1 VASRPATAPASGAAI
16 VAVAPPTEPER
27 AELELE
33 LVELELA
40 ALALEALALVAGI
53 VEPARSGPRL
63 VSADA
68 DDADA
73 PVLPRPL
80 PGRGGRF
87 GPVGSSG
94 TPRA

>member
-27 AELELE
+27 AELEPA
-33 LVELELA
+33 ELELA
-40 ALALEALALVAGI
+40 ALEVVLGDD
-53 VEPARSGPRL
+53 PARSGLRL
-63 VSADA
+63 VSEDA